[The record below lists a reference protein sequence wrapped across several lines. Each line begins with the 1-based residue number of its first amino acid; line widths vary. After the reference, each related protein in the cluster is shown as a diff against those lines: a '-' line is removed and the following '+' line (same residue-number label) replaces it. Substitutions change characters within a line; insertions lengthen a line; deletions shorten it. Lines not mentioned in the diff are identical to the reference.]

1 MSEKRDDDGTAYT
14 KYTMNYTNTGTGYS
28 YPNLG
33 YFYYPY
39 VSGHTYR
46 VSYDVRVNTSSGF
59 GYSLMRHAGF
69 RNNWEATANDIKNVT
84 DGWKHKI
91 IERTFTGTKIFLM
104 EKLYKNG
111 TRFQKWDQDQ
121 RNSIRG
127 VRMFL
132 QINRF
137 FDIIKRKIRLW
148 EV

>member
-1 MSEKRDDDGTAYT
+1 MSEKRDDDGTA
-14 KYTMNYTNTGTGYS
+14 YTMNYTNTGTGYS

-33 YFYYPY
+33 FFYYPY

-104 EKLYKNG
+104 EKWYKNG
-111 TRFQKWDQDQ
+111 TRFQKCT
-121 RNSIRG
+121 
-127 VRMFL
+127 FL
-132 QINRF
+132 S
-137 FDIIKRKIRLW
+137 
-148 EV
+148 

>member
-1 MSEKRDDDGTAYT
+1 MTDGLLSRFCCS
-14 KYTMNYTNTGTGYS
+14 GTDASAKTFAVYADPRTPS
-28 YPNLG
+28 VEPHRLAC
-33 YFYYPY
+33 
-39 VSGHTYR
+39 
-46 VSYDVRVNTSSGF
+46 GF
-59 GYSLMRHAGF
+59 SQSLMRHAGF

-104 EKLYKNG
+104 EKWYKNG

-127 VRMFL
+127 VHMFL